1 MKICAQNPANP
12 EYSLCG
18 MAEDAPET
26 EDDEEEFEFSRFGI
40 RVTCAD
46 CLNVIRNIH
55 ETYTQKGYTKKEP

>member
-26 EDDEEEFEFSRFGI
+26 EDDEEEFGLLVLIASM
-40 RVTCAD
+40 
-46 CLNVIRNIH
+46 
-55 ETYTQKGYTKKEP
+55 